1 MEPMSHEFEHL
12 ELLAEVDAL
21 VRELK
26 QWSGAKLSWPA
37 AQAGKALIDR
47 LLERTASLR
56 IRIEAPLVVATLG
69 GTGVGKSTLVDA
81 LVGDDV
87 SPAGRIRPTTKL
99 PVFICRPGLGP
110 ETFGIAPET
119 VNVVRRDLPLLREL
133 VVIDCPDPD
142 TTDLD
147 SMQVGDTAGD
157 TNLARLRGLLPHCDV
172 LLVVSTMQK
181 YRSER
186 VLSELASAATGAR
199 LIFVQTHADQDED
212 LREDWR
218 RVLSEEFAT
227 GEMFFVDGKQA
238 LADAKAGH
246 APHGE
251 FGRLVDFLT
260 RQLAGSAA
268 ARIRRANF
276 LDLVQETVVACRKRL
291 NEATTPLA
299 PLEAAILEQRTK
311 LSAVLVQRVCGELEN
326 SRRLWEDRLV
336 DAVAVR
342 WGFSPFACLLRGYQA
357 LGTLVSGYGLS
368 RVRSPSQLALWGM
381 FEGTRRLKQ
390 FRDKRDKETASTR
403 AAESAWTES
412 DLRTSS
418 IIVDGYA
425 ADAGIDRRG
434 TKFASV
440 TQQAAGAARDFVDA
454 AAADLQASVDRL
466 ARERA
471 GWFIRLCYEV
481 LLSVVVGALV
491 FRFLKNFLYD
501 SWWAVEL
508 YGAPPQ
514 PLYGFEFFLAA
525 GVILFAW
532 SGFLLWMFT
541 SRLKRGI
548 GSEIAAFRTRREGP
562 SAVAALFA
570 PAEAECRE
578 IRSSIDDLTAIERRA
593 AVLQTKLTQ
602 GESPLGRKRS

>member
-12 ELLAEVDAL
+12 ELLAEIDAL

-26 QWSGAKLSWPA
+26 QWNGAKLQWPA
-37 AQAGKALIDR
+37 AQACEALIDR
-47 LLERTASLR
+47 LLQRTASLR
-56 IRIEAPLVVATLG
+56 VRIEAPLVVATLG

-110 ETFGIAPET
+110 ETFGISPEA
-119 VNVVRRDLPLLREL
+119 VQVVRRDLPLLREL

-142 TTDLD
+142 TTAEDD
-147 SMQVGDTAGD
+147 AGGE
-157 TNLARLRGLLPHCDV
+157 TNLARLRELLPHCDV
-172 LLVVSTMQK
+172 LLVVTTQQK
-181 YRSER
+181 YRSAR
-186 VLSELASAATGAR
+186 VSAELAAAASGAR
-199 LIFVQTHADQDED
+199 LIFVQTHADQDDD

-218 RVLSEEFAT
+218 RVLAEEFAT
-227 GEMFFVDGKQA
+227 GEMFFVDGKGA
-238 LADAKAGH
+238 LAEAKAGH

-276 LDLVQETVVACRKRL
+276 LDLVQETVAAGRKKL
-291 NEATTPLA
+291 DGATGPLQ

-311 LSAVLVQRVCGELEN
+311 LSAVLVARVCGELEN

-390 FRDKRDKETASTR
+390 FRDRREKESASTR
-403 AAESAWTES
+403 AASEAWTES
-412 DLRTSS
+412 DLRTAS

-434 TKFASV
+434 TKYTAV
-440 TQQAAGAARDFVDA
+440 AQQAAGAAREFVDA

-466 ARERA
+466 ARDRA
-471 GWFIRLCYEV
+471 GWFIRLCYELLLV
-481 LLSVVVGALV
+481 LVVGALV
-491 FRFLKNFLYD
+491 FRFLKNFIYD
-501 SWWAVEL
+501 SWLAVEL
-508 YGAPPQ
+508 YSAPPQ

-525 GVILFAW
+525 GVVLVAW
-532 SGFLLWMFT
+532 SGLLLWLFT

-548 GSEIAAFRTRREGP
+548 GREIAAFRTRREGP
-562 SAVAALFA
+562 TAVAALFA
-570 PAEAECRE
+570 PAENECRE
-578 IRSSIDDLTAIERRA
+578 IRRSIDDLAGIERRA
-593 AVLQTKLTQ
+593 AALQSRLSH
-602 GESPLGRKRS
+602 GESPLGRKRN